1 MNKRQIETIRNKLG
15 LSQRQFAEK
24 LGVSQKTVWS
34 WESGRSE
41 PSGEHLERLT
51 TLQGKQVVKGSQNLE
66 AGSQGSQNLEERGSQ
81 GSQNLEERGSQG
93 SQNLEAGSQGSQKG
107 SQENVSSPDDTNDT
121 TQNDTNDTKS
131 ENVSKKQDT
140 KLTGIDGMRSSF
152 AQHVLD
158 EIDIVQLV
166 SEDTTI
172 EGDKAQCPFPDHDDT
187 DPSFRVYPETQS
199 FNCFGCKKG
208 GSAIDYII
216 HRDNVEPAEAIRI
229 LCNWANIP
237 MPEWTP
243 EQRAKWGR
251 QKTEKDVV
259 TNILRDAFQIYH
271 DEMDEAHWD
280 HFRGRGLT
288 SETIKRDLF
297 GYAPNDE
304 TFLFSRLKGKYS
316 AKELLSSGLFVNL
329 GGNIKDAY
337 QRRYLFPYWHQSKI
351 VYSIGRLDTN
361 DPEEIAQ
368 LPSWNR
374 GKYKKH
380 LTHTEKHPYVSETIE
395 NVIYN
400 ADSVRAFD
408 EGIITEGIIDAR
420 LAKQAGFGVISPVTT
435 KFAKHDIEGLC
446 KLAKHWNTVYIINDN
461 EVSGEGE
468 KGAIQT
474 AERLFSDG
482 QDARLVTLPRPEG
495 VGKIDLADYLNV
507 PTDQRDGV
515 TRLAEGDAC
524 VLHRVDELKQL
535 VNEAP
540 DYIEWKINEVAD
552 LSERDRPKPT
562 REIFTLLANIDDKL
576 ALERYSDAMQ
586 QAELVSKQS
595 FKDTLKDASIEKAK
609 QRKQEQMEFLES
621 ESPELF
627 LKAQIEE
634 IRKNKYSKIFKIKQ
648 DISSIVTTNMLEQG
662 RFYKTRTEHYYYF
675 NNDTRQLAEIGDR
688 TFEHYTNDRY
698 NLNRSE
704 KEYEYLVAELE
715 TEAGLR
721 GELTDVYRFAYYD
734 VNRHTLYVDR
744 NDNQFYRLN
753 GDIIERLSN
762 GTDGVLFISDISHEP
777 LKMVDIGE
785 QKFINRLIIEPTNF
799 MQGEHVNL
807 NKQEQ
812 EVLLNVWIHTLFF
825 EELQPTKPILTFI
838 GEKGSGK
845 TTKQKSIGKWLIGND
860 FNVQGINEEDDFLA
874 TITNNYLASFD
885 NVDTYKKWLNDRLS
899 QVATGQRIEKRELYT
914 TNRIARYYPRCFITL
929 NSREPKFRRDDVV
942 DRLLLFRVERL
953 KHFKSEARI
962 LKEIADHRDQLWSE
976 LLHDLNEIV
985 SALREDTEP
994 FTSSYRMADFA
1005 ELGWRIAKIDDAGD
1019 PWLELLDKMQKE
1031 RSEFLLFD
1039 DPIYQAI
1046 HAVLSSGHK
1055 LHDMTSGQLYSV
1067 FKEYAEK
1074 DDIAFS
1080 YVKDARV
1087 LGQKLGHLLNE
1098 LQEYFDITRE
1108 KHYTGWHYTITKKV
1122 HDDADK

>member
-1 MNKRQIETIRNKLG
+1 MQGQEIRTLRNKLG
-15 LSQRQFAEK
+15 LSQGAFAERV
-24 LGVSQKTVWS
+24 GVSKTIVWH
-34 WESGRSE
+34 WESGTRTPGETSLKRLAELAKSSSKKSSKGEKSSKMSSQNANLSSE
-41 PSGEHLERLT
+41 KSSKMSSKDENLSSKNDVLSSKMSSNSGEMS
-51 TLQGKQVVKGSQNLE
+51 SQNDVLSSKRLAE
-66 AGSQGSQNLEERGSQ
+66 TSSKSDRGS
-81 GSQNLEERGSQG
+81 GLRN
-93 SQNLEAGSQGSQKG
+93 
-107 SQENVSSPDDTNDT
+107 
-121 TQNDTNDTKS
+121 
-131 ENVSKKQDT
+131 
-140 KLTGIDGMRSSF
+140 SF
-152 AQHVLD
+152 AQHILD
-158 EIDIVQLV
+158 EINIVHLV
-166 SEDTTI
+166 SEDATI

-675 NNDTRQLAEIGDR
+675 NNDNKTLCEIGDR
-688 TFEHYTNDRY
+688 TFEYHVNSRY
-698 NLNRSE
+698 QLNRTE
-704 KEYEYLVAELE
+704 EEYKYLVAQLE
-715 TEAGLR
+715 TEAGLN
-721 GELTDVYRFAYYD
+721 GELTDVYRFAHYD
-734 VNRHTLYVDR
+734 MDKRNLYIDR
-744 NDNQFYRLN
+744 NDNQLYRLN
-753 GDIIERLSN
+753 GDTIELVSN
-762 GTDGVLFISDISHEP
+762 GTDSVLFISDISHEP
-777 LKMVDIGE
+777 FKIVDIGDK
-785 QKFINRLIIEPTNF
+785 QFIDSLIIKPTNF
-799 MQGEHVNL
+799 MQSEHVNL

-812 EVLLNVWIHTLFF
+812 ETLLNVWIHTLFF

-845 TTKQKSIGKWLIGND
+845 TTRQKSIGKWLIGKE

-885 NVDTYKKWLNDRLS
+885 NVDTYKKWLNDRLA

-914 TNRIARYYPRCFITL
+914 TNKIARYYPRCFVTL

-942 DRLLLFRVERL
+942 DRLLLFKVERL
-953 KHFKSEARI
+953 EHFKSEARI
-962 LKEIADHRDQLWSE
+962 LQEIADNRENLWSE
-976 LLHDLNEIV
+976 LLCYLNMIV
-985 SALREDTEP
+985 KALREDTEP
-994 FTSSYRMADFA
+994 FTSNYRMADFA
-1005 ELGWRIAKIDDAGD
+1005 ELGWRIAKADNAGD
-1019 PWLELLDKMQKE
+1019 LWLELLDKMQKE
-1031 RSEFLLFD
+1031 RSEFLLFE
-1039 DPIYQAI
+1039 DPIYQVI
-1046 HAVLSSGHK
+1046 HTVLSSGHE
-1055 LHDMTSGQLYSV
+1055 LHDMTAGQLYSV

-1074 DDIAFS
+1074 DDIEFS
-1080 YVKDARV
+1080 YIKSTQSLA
-1087 LGQKLGHLLNE
+1087 QKLGHLLNE
-1098 LQEYFDITRE
+1098 LQDYFDITRV
-1108 KHYTGWHYTITKKV
+1108 KDRTGWRYTIILKRHNSTG
-1122 HDDADK
+1122 